1 MSLQVLQTLWFVLV
15 FVLLIGYAILDGF
28 DLGVGVL
35 HPFAKDDREKRIGL
49 NAIGPVWDGNEV
61 WLLTGGGALFAAFPV
76 VYATVFSS
84 FYIAMMLL
92 LAALIGRAV
101 ALEFRSKLASGAWR
115 SFWDAVF
122 FLGSALPAVL
132 LGVAFGNIL
141 RGVPIDADG
150 NYTGTFWELLNPY
163 AVLVGVL
170 ALMMFTMHGAL
181 YLAIKSEGA
190 MHERLRRAVPWL
202 WIIVAVLYFAL
213 TTMTM
218 ISLPYLFEQF
228 LERQWMWGLG
238 VVTLGALIATYAFTR
253 SDRLPLAFAAS
264 AITIGCMIALAAAS
278 LYPRLV
284 PSLTN
289 LNYSLTIEN
298 SSSSQRTLGVMLGVA
313 GVGVPLVLVYTI
325 VVYRIFKG
333 KVVLGEESY

>member
-35 HPFAKDDREKRIGL
+35 HPFAKDERERRIGL

-84 FYIAMMLL
+84 FYVALMLL

-101 ALEFRSKLASGAWR
+101 ALEFRSKLASGLWR
-115 SFWDAVF
+115 SLWDSVF

-170 ALMMFTMHGAL
+170 TLVMFTMHGAL

-218 ISLPYLFEQF
+218 VSLPYLFEGF
-228 LERQWMWGLG
+228 MERPWMWGLG
-238 VVTLGALIATYAFTR
+238 VVTLGSLIATYAFTR
-253 SDRLPLAFAAS
+253 SGRLPLAFAAS
-264 AITIGCMIALAAAS
+264 ATTIACVIALAAAS

-298 SSSSQRTLGVMLGVA
+298 SSSSQRTLTVMAGVA